1 MNISNQ
7 KAHFR
12 IILVHLAL
20 WIAFLAIPTY
30 LFSVLIS
37 LKVKEA
43 QVMEVT
49 RIVYTYCILI
59 GLFYYNYYVLIPK
72 FLFNNRYLL
81 YSFYLFAIY
90 ILISTIPI
98 LIFSE
103 IFEVEVFDTD
113 LIPQLDEFDWLLLVM
128 LYLVS
133 FVVSLAL
140 RLNARLQH
148 TENERISAQLSYLKT
163 QINPHF
169 LFNTLNGIYS
179 TAMDKSPRAADM
191 IEKLSSMMRYT
202 IYETTADYVAL
213 NSEIEYIQNYI
224 QLQKDRFDD
233 SVNIN
238 FKCEGDFYENQIAP
252 LLIIPF
258 IENSFKHGV
267 NSEQDSDIQ
276 ILLSCKNDIFEMIVK
291 NNKVF
296 LDSSGD
302 EASGIGIQNTRGR
315 LDLIYPQKH
324 TLEIQETVN
333 TFTVKLKIELL

>member
-1 MNISNQ
+1 MNFSNQ
-7 KAHFR
+7 KTHFK
-12 IILVHLAL
+12 IILVHLAI
-20 WIAFLAIPTY
+20 WITFLAIPTY
-30 LFSVLIS
+30 ILSVLIS
-37 LKVKEA
+37 LKVQEA
-43 QVMEVT
+43 QVMEVI
-49 RIVYTYCILI
+49 RMVYTYCILI

-81 YSFYLFAIY
+81 YSLYLFAIY

-148 TENERISAQLSYLKT
+148 TENERVSAQLAYLKT

-169 LFNTLNGIYS
+169 LFNALNGIYS
-179 TAMDKSPRAADM
+179 TAMDTAPKAADM
-191 IEKLSSMMRYT
+191 IEKLASMMRYT
-202 IYETTADYVAL
+202 IYETTADYVPL
-213 NSEIEYIQNYI
+213 NSEVEYVQNYI

-238 FKCEGDFYENQIAP
+238 FHCEGDFSENQIAP
-252 LLIIPF
+252 LLIVPF

-276 ILLSCKNDIFEMIVK
+276 IWLSCKNNIFEMIVQ
-291 NNKVF
+291 NNKVI
-296 LDSSGD
+296 LDLS
-302 EASGIGIQNTRGR
+302 ENEESGIGIQNTRGR

-324 TLEIQETVN
+324 TLEILETVN
-333 TFTVKLKIELL
+333 TFTVKLKIELI